1 MMKYV
6 IFFWVFF
13 FFQSCST
20 KIGTT
25 IYFDDTSQITK
36 NNFNSLKKTRTYFEI
51 QGDSINHRKIIFRE
65 QKGKIDNRFEIVD
78 LLKKNLDLKINVNEF
93 VIIVYYPGKDACNSS
108 GSSDEN
114 WIKNKFANLEQGVYA
129 LTNTKPIY
137 LYQKNEGLE
146 KYNNIITWKQDPNN
160 IIEKTFFKHHYPCNS
175 FVVIDEN
182 GNFFSYFGEFVPEQ
196 IHDAIKFLKF

>member
-1 MMKYV
+1 MKYV
-6 IFFWVFF
+6 IFFLVFF

-20 KIGTT
+20 KKGTT

-65 QKGKIDNRFEIVD
+65 QKGKIENRFEIVD
-78 LLKKNLDLKINVNEF
+78 LLKKDLDLNINVNEF
-93 VIIVYYPGKDACNSS
+93 IVIVYYPGKDACNSS

-160 IIEKTFFKHHYPCNS
+160 IIEKTFFKHHYPCSS